1 MEHYAKLFGME
12 SVSSAIFIKSQ
23 KVKVCF
29 IKNGANSFIELVMPT
44 HEDSVVYNL
53 LKRRFSY
60 YHLGYKVKN
69 LLLAVGELEQL
80 NYKALEPFNSEAF
93 EGRKCIFL
101 HTPDSHLIELIE
113 E

>member
-1 MEHYAKLFGME
+1 MDN
-12 SVSSAIFIKSQ
+12 VSSAVFIKSQ
-23 KVKVCF
+23 RVKVCF
-29 IKNGANSFIELVMPT
+29 VKNGDSTFIELVMPT
-44 HEDSVVYNL
+44 NEDSVVYNL

-69 LLLAVGELEQL
+69 LFLAVEELEQL
-80 NYKALEPFNSEAF
+80 NYKALKPFYSEAF